1 MVSWR
6 TSLGDVS
13 FIRMV
18 GSSTSSM
25 EKFWTEI
32 TPSQFPWE
40 REALE
45 FIRRHLPDHE
55 PYRAWSNFEFIADDG
70 SINEV
75 DLLVLTPKGFFLV
88 EIKSRPGRLTGNA
101 GAWVW
106 IQEGQEYVY
115 DNPLIL
121 ANRKAKKLISLLR
134 RQKAFKSDRTPF
146 LEALIFCSAEDLK
159 CDLDQHARTGVWLR
173 DRDAEGEEPGR
184 QGIIHALTKVL
195 TPEEMRRFQ
204 RIDRPMAR
212 KVSWSLE
219 EAGIRR
225 SNKYRRV
232 GQYQLGNLLAEEDI
246 YQEWEAQ
253 HVTLEKTRR
262 RVRIYPV
269 SSKEKSTREAI
280 IRAAQREFQILE
292 GIEHPGIL
300 RAENYVE
307 HELGPAL
314 IFEHLKGS
322 VRLDHYLIRQGSA
335 LSMDQRFHLLRQI
348 GEAMGHAHQKRL
360 IHRALSPQSILVLDP
375 ESHLPRIKIFNWQTA
390 RRHIEATTSRG
401 FTSTRHVQDLVESA
415 AMVYLAPEVHTDP
428 TVSGEEVDLFSLGA
442 IAYHIFSGKP
452 PAESIYGLVDK
463 LTEQDGLRISSVMDG
478 AGEKLQELIQYAT
491 HREAG
496 LRLDSLKDF
505 FDLLDAVEEELTR
518 PEEEASTVE
527 NPTEAGVGD
536 RLQGGWLV
544 KKRLGRGATSVAFL
558 VEKEDR
564 QVVLKL
570 AGGFDQNDRI
580 REEARVLEEI
590 RHSGIVALNGE
601 VEVNGYRGLLLQY
614 ASKGTMADRIR
625 NEGRIH
631 SELLERF
638 GGDLLQALNHLEE
651 HGISHRDI
659 KPGNLG
665 LVESGSKGKLHL
677 ILFDFS
683 LARVP
688 PDNIRAGTPPYLDPF
703 LKDASRRRWD
713 LHAER
718 FAAAVTLYEMATGTV
733 PKWGDGKSDP
743 ALLSCEATID
753 GELFEPS
760 LRDGLSTFF
769 TKALARSVKDRF
781 DTCEE
786 MFKAFSQLFREVERA
801 ERSAGAGHAGD
812 WTALPE
818 PITLETPVA
827 SLPFSDRALS
837 AMERKDLRTVGDF
850 LGVHIFRLSRMPGV
864 GRQTQKELTQA
875 HRTLTPRFPEFHV
888 TGPARPKAPTEDAL
902 APEAEVQSIDL
913 LVRQLIPAP
922 ARGGSDAEPR
932 ALELHLGLRDPVEVP
947 LAEALTAWPG
957 QAEIADAVGVTRG
970 RISQI
975 LGKAR
980 TRWARRIPSLTALR
994 GEMAELLSGAGGVM
1008 TLRELGD
1015 AVLAL
1020 RGSAQMEPERSR
1032 TAQAVTRAALEVE
1045 RGMQSPRW
1053 IERRSGGQVFLALD
1067 ENDRGQERADY
1078 ALRLG
1083 RAADEL
1089 AGQDPLPTPARV
1101 METLQGERLPR
1112 DVAPLSATRLL
1123 KLAVNAACN
1132 AALSSRAEIYPR
1144 GLEAGRAVK
1153 LAQGALLGAR
1163 ELTIAQVRER
1173 VVGRYPEAEALPDR
1187 PLLDTL
1193 LDEAGCRFEWDPR
1206 GGPRQEAGYQ
1216 AIRHEHTTV
1225 HMTTATLISDSSN
1238 GEWDGVEAG
1247 VSPEVADARAFQQR
1261 LEKAAREGT
1270 FLALRVPPKHAGRME
1285 HHLQERFGLTV
1296 KSMDALFLAALRDVA
1311 REKKIRRWE
1320 VILEADGENPE
1331 SRNWGNLMALVNLAI
1346 PRVEEQI
1353 KAESGTVLLTDPGLL
1368 ARYGRMDLISRLQDQ
1383 VFLHG
1388 GRPEGL
1394 FGLWMLIPSDDQNAG
1409 PSINGEAVPVITPGQ
1424 WARIPDGWIHGL
1436 HHQGRSS

>member
-1 MVSWR
+1 
-6 TSLGDVS
+6 
-13 FIRMV
+13 
-18 GSSTSSM
+18 M

-40 REALE
+40 QEALE
-45 FIRRHLPDHE
+45 FIRRQLPDHE

-106 IQEGQEYVY
+106 IQDGREYVY

-134 RQKAFKSDRTPF
+134 RQKAFKSDRTTI

-173 DRDAEGEEPGR
+173 DREAEGDKPGR
-184 QGIIHALTKVL
+184 QGIIHALTKAI
-195 TPEEMRRFQ
+195 TQEEVRRFQ
-204 RIDRPMAR
+204 RLDRPMAR
-212 KVSWSLE
+212 KVSRSLE

-269 SSKEKSTREAI
+269 SSKDKSTREAI

-314 IFEHLKGS
+314 ISEHLKGS

-335 LSMDQRFHLLRQI
+335 LGMDQRLHLLRQI
-348 GEAMGHAHQKRL
+348 GEALGYAHQQRL

-375 ESHLPRIKIFNWQTA
+375 DSPLPRIKIFNWQTA
-390 RRHIEATTSRG
+390 RRDIEATTSRG
-401 FTSTRHVQDLVESA
+401 FTATRHVQDLVEGA
-415 AMVYLAPEVHTDP
+415 AMVYLAPEVHIDP
-428 TVSGEEVDLFSLGA
+428 TVSGEELDIFSLGA
-442 IAYHIFSGKP
+442 IAYHIFSGQP
-452 PAESIYGLVDK
+452 PAGTIYGLVDK
-463 LTEQDGLRISSVMDG
+463 LTEQDGLSISSVMDG

-496 LRLDSLKDF
+496 LRIDSMKDF
-505 FDLLDAVEEELTR
+505 FDLLDDVEEELTR
-518 PEEEASTVE
+518 PDEEASTVD

-544 KKRLGRGATSVAFL
+544 RKRLGRGATSVAFL
-558 VEKEDR
+558 VEKDDR
-564 QVVLKL
+564 QSVLKL
-570 AGGFDQNDRI
+570 AGDYDQNDRI
-580 REEARVLEEI
+580 REEAQVLEEI
-590 RHSGIVALNGE
+590 RHSGIVALDGE
-601 VEVNGYRGLLLQY
+601 VEVSGFRGLLLQY
-614 ASKGTMADRIR
+614 ASKGTLADRIR
-625 NEGRIH
+625 KEGRIH

-659 KPGNLG
+659 KPGNMG

-683 LARVP
+683 LARVSP
-688 PDNIRAGTPPYLDPF
+688 ENIRAGTPPYLDPF

-718 FAAAVTLYEMATGTV
+718 FSAAVTLYEMATGTV
-733 PKWGDGKSDP
+733 PKWGDEKSDP
-743 ALLSCEATID
+743 ALLTCEATID

-760 LRDGLSTFF
+760 LREGLSAFF
-769 TKALARSVKDRF
+769 AKALARSVKDRF

-786 MFKAFSQLFREVERA
+786 MFKAFIQLFREVERA
-801 ERSAGAGHAGD
+801 ERSVGTGAVGS
-812 WTALPE
+812 WEALPE
-818 PITLETPVA
+818 SLVLETPVV

-837 AMERKDLRTVGDF
+837 ALERMDLRTVGDF
-850 LGVHIFRLSRMPGV
+850 LAVHIYRLSRMRGV
-864 GRQTQKELTQA
+864 GRQTQKELTHA
-875 HRTLTPRFPEFHV
+875 HRTLAPRFPDLQV
-888 TGPARPKAPTEDAL
+888 SGPARSKAPSDDAL

-922 ARGGSDAEPR
+922 ARAGSDAEPR
-932 ALELHLGLRDPVEVP
+932 ALELHLGLKDPVAVP
-947 LAEALTAWPG
+947 LAQALAAWPG
-957 QAEIADAVGVTRG
+957 QAEIAQMVGVSRG
-970 RISQI
+970 RISQV
-975 LGKAR
+975 LAKAR
-980 TRWARRIPSLTALR
+980 TRWAKRIPSLTALG
-994 GEMAELLSGAGGVM
+994 GEIAELLNGAGGVM
-1008 TLRELGD
+1008 TLCELGE

-1053 IERRSGGQVFLALD
+1053 IERRSGGQVFLAQD
-1067 ENDRGQERADY
+1067 EDDRGQERADY

-1101 METLQGERLPR
+1101 METLQGERLPQ

-1123 KLAVNAACN
+1123 KLAVSAARH
-1132 AALSSRAEIYPR
+1132 AALSSRSEIYPR
-1144 GLEAGRAVK
+1144 GLEAGRALK

-1163 ELTIAQVRER
+1163 ELTLAQVRER

-1187 PLLDTL
+1187 PGLDRL
-1193 LDEAGCRFEWDPR
+1193 LDEAGCRFEWDPQ
-1206 GGPRQEAGYQ
+1206 GGPRQEGCYQ

-1225 HMTTATLISDSSN
+1225 HMTTATRISFSAD
-1238 GEWDGVEAG
+1238 GEGAAVEAG

-1270 FLALRVPPKHAGRME
+1270 FLALRVPPKHAGGME
-1285 HHLQERFGLTV
+1285 RRLRERFGLTV
-1296 KSMDALFLAALRDVA
+1296 KSVDALFLEALREVA
-1311 REKKIRRWE
+1311 REKNIKRWE
-1320 VILEADGENPE
+1320 VILEADGESPD
-1331 SRNWGNLMALVNLAI
+1331 SRNWGNLMALVKLAI
-1346 PRVEEQI
+1346 PKVEERL

-1368 ARYGRMDLISRLQDQ
+1368 ARYGRMDLISRLQEQ
-1383 VFLHG
+1383 TL
-1388 GRPEGL
+1388 RPEGL

-1409 PSINGEAVPVITPGQ
+1409 PAINGAAVPVITPGQ
-1424 WARIPDGWIHGL
+1424 WARIPDGWIDGL
-1436 HHQGRSS
+1436 HTRNEIS

>member
-1 MVSWR
+1 
-6 TSLGDVS
+6 
-13 FIRMV
+13 
-18 GSSTSSM
+18 M
-25 EKFWTEI
+25 EKFWKEI
-32 TPSQFPWE
+32 TQSQFSWE
-40 REALE
+40 QEALE
-45 FIRRHLPDHE
+45 FIRRQLPDHD
-55 PYRAWSNFEFIADDG
+55 PYRAWSNFEFVADDG

-88 EIKSRPGRLTGNA
+88 EIKSRPGRLTGNS
-101 GAWVW
+101 GVWVW
-106 IQEGQEYVY
+106 FHNGREHVY

-134 RQKAFKSDRTPF
+134 RQKSLKNDRLPF
-146 LEALIFCSAEDLK
+146 LEPLIFCSAEDLI

-173 DRDAEGEEPGR
+173 DREPAEEKPGR
-184 QGIIHALTKVL
+184 QGIIHALAKAA
-195 TPEEMRRFQ
+195 TPEEVNRYQ
-204 RIDRPMAR
+204 RIDRPMAQR
-212 KVSWSLE
+212 VSRAME
-219 EAGIRR
+219 EMGIGR

-232 GQYQLGNLLAEEDI
+232 GQYDLGNLLAEEDI

-262 RVRIYPV
+262 RVRIYSV
-269 SSKEKSTREAI
+269 SSKDKITRETI

-314 IFEHLKGS
+314 VFEHLKGAQ
-322 VRLDHYLIRQGSA
+322 RLDHYLIRHGSA
-335 LSMDQRFHLLRQI
+335 LSMDQRLHLLRQI
-348 GEAMGHAHQKRL
+348 GEALGYAHQKRL
-360 IHRALSPQSILVLDP
+360 IHRALSPQSVLVLDP
-375 ESHLPRIKIFNWQTA
+375 DATLPRIKIFNWQTA
-390 RRHIEATTSRG
+390 RREIETNTSRG
-401 FTSTRHVQDLVESA
+401 FTATRHVQDLVESS

-428 TVSGEEVDLFSLGA
+428 TVSGEEVDIFSLGA
-442 IAYHIFSGKP
+442 IAYHLFSGQP
-452 PAESIYGLVDK
+452 PAESIYALVDK
-463 LTEQDGLRISSVMDG
+463 LTEHNGLSISSVMDG

-491 HREAG
+491 HRDSS
-496 LRLDSLKDF
+496 LRIDSLKDF
-505 FDLLDAVEEELTR
+505 FDLLDGVEEELTR
-518 PEEEASTVE
+518 PDDEASSVE

-558 VEKEDR
+558 VGKDER
-564 QVVLKL
+564 QIVLKL
-570 AGGFDQNDRI
+570 AGDFNQNDRI
-580 REEARVLEEI
+580 RDEAQVLEKI
-590 RHSGIVALNGE
+590 RHPCVVNLEGE
-601 VEVNGYRGLLLQY
+601 VEISGLRGLLLQY
-614 ASKGTMADRIR
+614 ASKGTLAERIR
-625 NEGRIH
+625 KEGRIH

-638 GGDLLQALNHLEE
+638 GGDLLQSLNHLEE

-665 LVESGSKGKLHL
+665 LVESGNKGKLHL

-683 LARVP
+683 LARAA

-703 LKDASRRRWD
+703 LKEASRRRWD

-743 ALLSCEATID
+743 ALLTCEATID

-760 LRDGLSTFF
+760 LREGLSAFF
-769 TKALARSVKDRF
+769 TKALARSVKARF

-786 MFKAFSQLFREVERA
+786 MLKAFGHLFREVEQA
-801 ERSAGAGHAGD
+801 ERSIGAGGS
-812 WTALPE
+812 WEALPE
-818 PITLETPVA
+818 PLTPETSVA
-827 SLPFSDRALS
+827 SLPFSDRGLS
-837 AMERKDLRTVGDF
+837 ALERLDVRTVRDF
-850 LGVHIFRLSRMPGV
+850 LVIHIYRLSRMRGV

-875 HRTLTPRFPEFHV
+875 HRTLALRFPDLHAV
-888 TGPARPKAPTEDAL
+888 GTTRADAQPEDVAI
-902 APEAEVQSIDL
+902 PEAEVQSIDL
-913 LVRQLIPAP
+913 LVRQLIPSSTQ
-922 ARGGSDAEPR
+922 GSDVEPR
-932 ALELHLGLRDPVEVP
+932 TLELHLGLKDPVEMP
-947 LAEALTAWPG
+947 LVEALAAWPG

-980 TRWARRIPSLTALR
+980 TRWSKRIPSLTVLR
-994 GEMAELLSGAGGVM
+994 GEIAELLSSAGGVM

-1020 RGSAQMEPERSR
+1020 RGSALMDGERFR

-1053 IERRSGGQVFLALD
+1053 IERRSGGQVLLALD
-1067 ENDRGQERADY
+1067 EDDLGQDRADY

-1101 METLQGERLPR
+1101 METLQAERLPAEM
-1112 DVAPLSATRLL
+1112 APLATSRLL
-1123 KLAVNAACN
+1123 KLAVGASRQ
-1132 AALSSRAEIYPR
+1132 AALSSRSEIYPR
-1144 GLEAGRAVK
+1144 GLGAGRAVK

-1173 VVGRYPEAEALPDR
+1173 VLGRYPEAESLPDR
-1187 PLLDTL
+1187 PMLDKLLE
-1193 LDEAGCRFEWDPR
+1193 EAGCRFDWIEESD
-1206 GGPRQEAGYQ
+1206 PRQEGRYQ
-1216 AIRHEHTTV
+1216 AVRHEHTTV
-1225 HMTTATLISDSSN
+1225 HLTTFTRMSTSSD
-1238 GEWDGVEAG
+1238 GEGRVSGAAF
-1247 VSPEVADARAFQQR
+1247 SPEVADARAFQQR

-1270 FLALRVPPKHAGRME
+1270 FLALRVPPKHAGRLE
-1285 HHLQERFGLTV
+1285 RRLQEQFGLIV
-1296 KSMDALFLAALRDVA
+1296 KSMDALLLEALREVA
-1311 REKKIRRWE
+1311 QEKRIKRWE
-1320 VILEADGENPE
+1320 VILEADGEHPD
-1331 SRNWGNLMALVNLAI
+1331 SRNWNNLMAMVKLAI
-1346 PRVEEQI
+1346 PKVEEQI

-1368 ARYGRMDLISRLQDQ
+1368 ARYGKMDLISRLQDQ
-1383 VFLHG
+1383 TL
-1388 GRPEGL
+1388 RPEGL
-1394 FGLWMLIPSDDQNAG
+1394 FGLWMLIPSDDQNVG

-1424 WARIPDGWIHGL
+1424 WARIPDGWISGVHER
-1436 HHQGRSS
+1436 QNA

>member
-1 MVSWR
+1 
-6 TSLGDVS
+6 
-13 FIRMV
+13 
-18 GSSTSSM
+18 M

-32 TPSQFPWE
+32 TPSQFQWE
-40 REALE
+40 QEALE
-45 FIRRHLPDHE
+45 FIRRQLPDHE
-55 PYRAWSNFEFIADDG
+55 PYCAWSNFEFIADDG

-88 EIKSRPGRLTGNA
+88 EIKSRPGRLTGNT

-106 IQEGQEYVY
+106 IQDGREYVY

-121 ANRKAKKLISLLR
+121 ANRKAKKLIALLR
-134 RQKAFKSDRTPF
+134 RQKAFKEERTPF

-159 CDLDQHARTGVWLR
+159 CDLDPHARTGVWLR
-173 DRDAEGEEPGR
+173 DRESEGDKPGR
-184 QGIIHALTKVL
+184 QGILYALTRAS
-195 TPEEMRRFQ
+195 TPEEMRRYQ

-212 KVSWSLE
+212 KVSRSLE

-225 SNKYRRV
+225 SNKYRQV

-262 RVRIYPV
+262 RVRIYPI
-269 SSKEKSTREAI
+269 SFKEKSARETI

-314 IFEHLKGS
+314 IFEHLADS
-322 VRLDHYLIRQGSA
+322 MRLDHYLIRQGGS
-335 LSMDQRFHLLRQI
+335 LSIDQRLHLVRQI
-348 GEAMGHAHQKRL
+348 GEALGYAHQKRL

-375 ESHLPRIKIFNWQTA
+375 ESPLPRLKIFNWQTA
-390 RRHIEATTSRG
+390 RRHIEANTSRG
-401 FTSTRHVQDLVESA
+401 FTATRHVLDLVESA

-442 IAYHIFSGKP
+442 IAYHIFSGQP
-452 PAESIYGLVDK
+452 PAETIYGLVDK
-463 LTEQDGLRISSVMDG
+463 LTEQNGLRISSVMDG

-505 FDLLDAVEEELTR
+505 FDLLDDVEEELTR
-518 PEEEASTVE
+518 PEEEYSTVE

-558 VEKEDR
+558 VEKDER
-564 QVVLKL
+564 QSVLKL
-570 AGGFDQNDRI
+570 AGGFDQNERI

-590 RHSGIVALNGE
+590 RHSGIVALDGV
-601 VEVNGYRGLLLQY
+601 VEVSGYSGLLLQY
-614 ASKGTMADRIR
+614 ASKGTLADRIR
-625 NEGRIH
+625 KEGRIH

-683 LARVP
+683 LARVS

-703 LKDASRRRWD
+703 LKDAARRRWD

-760 LRDGLSTFF
+760 LRDGLSAFF
-769 TKALARSVKDRF
+769 AKALARSVKERF

-786 MFKAFSQLFREVERA
+786 MLKAFSHLFREVERI
-801 ERSAGAGHAGD
+801 ERRAGAGHAGD
-812 WTALPE
+812 WNTLPE
-818 PITLETPVA
+818 PVFLGTPLA
-827 SLPFSDRALS
+827 TLPFSDRALS
-837 AMERKDLRTVGDF
+837 ALERMNVRSVGDF
-850 LGVHIFRLSRMPGV
+850 LAIHIYRLSRMQGV

-875 HRTLTPRFPEFHV
+875 HRILAPRFPELAV
-888 TGPARPKAPTEDAL
+888 TAPARPQVSAEDAL
-902 APEAEVQSIDL
+902 VPEAEVQSIDL

-922 ARGGSDAEPR
+922 ARTGSDIEPR
-932 ALELHLGLRDPVEVP
+932 ALELHLGLKDP
-947 LAEALTAWPG
+947 LAIPLAQALASWPG

-980 TRWARRIPSLTALR
+980 TRWAKRIPSLTALR
-994 GEMAELLSGAGGVM
+994 GEIAELLNGAGGVM
-1008 TLRELGD
+1008 TLCELGD

-1032 TAQAVTRAALEVE
+1032 NAQAVTRAALEVE

-1053 IERRSGGQVFLALD
+1053 IERRSGGQVFLAQD
-1067 ENDRGQERADY
+1067 EDNRGQERADY

-1083 RAADEL
+1083 RVADEL
-1089 AGQDPLPTPARV
+1089 AEQDPLSTPARV
-1101 METLQGERLPR
+1101 METLQGERLPQ
-1112 DVAPLSATRLL
+1112 DVAPLSTTRLL
-1123 KLAVNAACN
+1123 KLAVSAARN
-1132 AALSSRAEIYPR
+1132 AALSSRSEIYPR
-1144 GLEAGRAVK
+1144 GLAAGRALK

-1163 ELTIAQVRER
+1163 ELTVAQVRER
-1173 VVGRYPEAEALPDR
+1173 VTGRYPEAEALPDR
-1187 PLLDTL
+1187 PLLDKL
-1193 LDEAGCRFEWDPR
+1193 LDEAGCRFEWDPT
-1206 GGPRQEAGYQ
+1206 GGVRQEGCYQ

-1225 HMTTATLISDSSN
+1225 HMTTFTRISFSSEGEEEATKH
-1238 GEWDGVEAG
+1238 G
-1247 VSPEVADARAFQQR
+1247 VSPEVADARAFQKR

-1270 FLALRVPPKHAGRME
+1270 FLALRAPPKHTARLE
-1285 HHLQERFGLTV
+1285 RHLQERFGLTV
-1296 KSMDALFLAALRDVA
+1296 KSLDALFLAALRDVA
-1311 REKKIRRWE
+1311 REKNIKRWE
-1320 VILEADGENPE
+1320 KILEADGEPLD
-1331 SRNWGNLMALVNLAI
+1331 SRDWGNLMALVKLAT
-1346 PRVEEQI
+1346 PRVETQI
-1353 KAESGTVLLTDPGLL
+1353 TAERGTVLLTDPGLL
-1368 ARYGRMDLISRLQDQ
+1368 ARYGRMDLISRLQEQ
-1383 VFLHG
+1383 TL
-1388 GRPEGL
+1388 RPEGL
-1394 FGLWMLIPSDDQNAG
+1394 FGLWMLIPSDDQNEG
-1409 PSINGEAVPVITPGQ
+1409 PAIHGEAVPVITPGQ

-1436 HHQGRSS
+1436 HERLNA